1 MSAREILI
9 ALLSSILGGVVVWI
23 VQQIYLNRRENKR
36 LASEKIIKHEHR
48 DRVITDDIFI
58 DLAPRKS
65 IALMKELL
73 GAPKIYSRV
82 DFPVFSDDER
92 QTHSYIYLFSNGMVK
107 ITSIDDETID
117 TLTVFGDSSLSVEGL
132 FFPCEAKSYKF
143 EEVNVCAE
151 LIEEGEVTS
160 LHTMRDSSFAIKYT
174 VGPPIALSIT
184 CFGHSDKVWEYRK
197 LQDSRRFIGEAI
209 EGVCVSQQGE
219 DAFFIY
225 DSELR

>member
-1 MSAREILI
+1 MSTREILI
-9 ALLSSILGGVVVWI
+9 ALISTVLGGVAVWI

-36 LASEKIIKHEHR
+36 LASEKIIKHQHR

-82 DFPVFSDDER
+82 DFPVFSEDER
-92 QTHSYIYLFSNGMVK
+92 KTHSYLYSFSNGMVK
-107 ITSIDDETID
+107 ITSVDDETID
-117 TLTVFGDSSLSVEGL
+117 TLTIFADNSLSVEGL
-132 FFPCEAKSYKF
+132 FFPCKARSYKF
-143 EEVNVCAE
+143 DEVKVCAE
-151 LIEEGEVTS
+151 LIEESEVTFIQ
-160 LHTMRDSSFAIKYT
+160 TIRDSSFAIKYT
-174 VGPPIALSIT
+174 VGPPITLSIT
-184 CFGHSDKVWEYRK
+184 CFGHSDKVWEYRES
-197 LQDSRRFIGEAI
+197 QDAKQFIGETI
-209 EGVCVSQQGE
+209 EGVCVSQQAE